1 MRLLPSNAVAITS
14 APKWASAPSTRALAP
29 GMPCSMR
36 FFRSSGPTHR
46 LRSIDARVERHVGAE
61 AARGV
66 ELAVGVRVD
75 LGRVARA
82 GEGPVRDRER
92 ADALEEQDVGPVPHT
107 HHGEARDGLHG
118 TGRLRAGGVVL
129 GVGPVR
135 LELEAGAAVAAE
147 DIHGSVGGWKVVG
160 GDAVPVQTGDE
171 PRDVLLGGCKRYKVH
186 RQVSDMVYVDYT
198 VVMAIVILVG
208 VSDYYAG

>member
-36 FFRSSGPTHR
+36 FFRSYGPTHC
-46 LRSIDARVERHVGAE
+46 LRSVDARVERHVGAE

-82 GEGPVRDRER
+82 GERPVQNRER
-92 ADALEEQDVGPVPHT
+92 ADALEEQDVGPVPDT
-107 HHGEARDGLHG
+107 HHGEARVSLHG
-118 TGRLRAGGVVL
+118 PSQLRVGGVVL

-147 DIHGSVGGWKVVG
+147 DVHGRVGGREIG
-160 GDAVPVQTGDE
+160 GPYGPRPPTREPPAALHGCRGRPPGRRPGPDEIPSAPTTVQT
-171 PRDVLLGGCKRYKVH
+171 PV
-186 RQVSDMVYVDYT
+186 
-198 VVMAIVILVG
+198 
-208 VSDYYAG
+208 